1 MKKETEENITE
12 NFNDILEE
20 VRNEIMK
27 MFEEEEEHSYTL
39 DGKWRDVDFAS
50 DLVKGH
56 VKAIKLVGIKD
67 KNVSENK
74 D

>member
-27 MFEEEEEHSYTL
+27 MFEEEEEEHKN
-39 DGKWRDVDFAS
+39 GE
-50 DLVKGH
+50 
-56 VKAIKLVGIKD
+56 IKT
-67 KNVSENK
+67 
-74 D
+74 